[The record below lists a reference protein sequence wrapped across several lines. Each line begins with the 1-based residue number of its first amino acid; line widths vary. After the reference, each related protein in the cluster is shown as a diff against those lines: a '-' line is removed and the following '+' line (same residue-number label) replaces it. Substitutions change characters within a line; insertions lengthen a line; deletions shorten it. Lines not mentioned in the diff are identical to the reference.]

1 MTTPAT
7 VSSEPRLD
15 AAPAPLSHS
24 LPRPTR
30 AVAEWISGIIAFSS
44 LSVVLT
50 WPWATELWHGTVGGD
65 AAQFVWDAWWVRERV
80 LGIDDPWWTNLLYAP
95 EGTYLTAH
103 PLETLLM
110 VLVAPVTVIGGPM
123 VAYGVLVLV
132 TLAAAGVLAWR
143 LGLAMGLGT
152 VGSWVAGLLW
162 ASSPIVVYRASS
174 GLYML
179 LLLAALLPGTLLVAL
194 RLMHGFSFKAA
205 VALGVLLGACLL
217 TDLQVTA
224 YLMLAVAA
232 VGVYAVATKPVWRSR
247 AALSRMAA
255 VAAAFLVIGLPVLV
269 MVARTERAGD
279 YGTPTAA
286 RVTSAT
292 AWNADLAQ
300 FLLPSPA
307 SRFFADRYAR
317 AAGSL
322 GNLGSFAIDS
332 SVALGWATTVLA
344 LIGILATRRSRRT
357 WWLASAV
364 LVCTVLSLGPTLK
377 AFGHVYTPLAVDVG
391 EKVSLAAPSTW
402 LLGVPVVNDLRIP
415 ARYMQLGALP
425 LVLLA
430 GLGARALVRRRRI
443 VGTAAVAGLC
453 ALAVAEGA
461 VKVHA
466 DPPAGEHLAQV
477 IRDDPRTGIVVD
489 VPLSWRSGID
499 LVGSPL
505 VSSRAMV
512 QQTIH
517 GKPIAAGYIA
527 RLDRTMLERLTARPL
542 YRSLLLRQG
551 DGDIPPG
558 LDPPSRKDVITD
570 AERLGAHWIVVWP
583 EADRRVLPYLAELGY
598 RRLGSDDGALLYGR

>member
-1 MTTPAT
+1 MGTTLPT
-7 VSSEPRLD
+7 VSWTPPAVGELRFEEPTGLSPSD
-15 AAPAPLSHS
+15 AVRRRSRVA
-24 LPRPTR
+24 
-30 AVAEWISGIIAFSS
+30 AEWLTAIVAFSS
-44 LSVVLT
+44 LSIVLT

-80 LGIDDPWWTNLLYAP
+80 LGVDDPWWTNLLYAP

-391 EKVSLAAPSTW
+391 EKVSLAAP
-402 LLGVPVVNDLRIP
+402 VDLAPGSAGRQRSPDSGAVHAARRSP
-415 ARYMQLGALP
+415 AGASRRP
-425 LVLLA
+425 RSS
-430 GLGARALVRRRRI
+430 GARPAPPDRRNRGCGRSLR
-443 VGTAAVAGLC
+443 AGSC
-453 ALAVAEGA
+453 GGSREGA
-461 VKVHA
+461 RGSARGRAPRPGHPRRSTDRNRGRRAAFVAKRHRSGRITSGLVSCHGPADHPRQAHRGGVHRTTRPDDARAA
-466 DPPAGEHLAQV
+466 DRAAALSVPPSPAG
-477 IRDDPRTGIVVD
+477 
-489 VPLSWRSGID
+489 
-499 LVGSPL
+499 
-505 VSSRAMV
+505 
-512 QQTIH
+512 
-517 GKPIAAGYIA
+517 
-527 RLDRTMLERLTARPL
+527 
-542 YRSLLLRQG
+542 
-551 DGDIPPG
+551 
-558 LDPPSRKDVITD
+558 
-570 AERLGAHWIVVWP
+570 
-583 EADRRVLPYLAELGY
+583 
-598 RRLGSDDGALLYGR
+598 